1 MFVFDVYV
9 CAAHTRHQSYRKQ
22 FAGNVEHVHYFEHFD
37 DMFPLVITKQHVV
50 LFIDAD
56 DYAGDIAKLCRHI
69 KKLSFKNPSAV
80 VAVIAS
86 FSDKRLSALASVGAH
101 YVLKRPF
108 TKHEFLF
115 LLYSIRRFKKIFLK
129 EEHIL
134 RDMQELTHKLDS
146 WGYMDVLTQCYNYRY
161 FSRRL
166 TEASNRSAR
175 TGNAL
180 SCAVFDIKSFASVN
194 DVYGLEIGDVVI
206 AQFSR
211 VLKESARAHDVVCR
225 TGGHEFSVLLE
236 DTAIESAKQ
245 FAERIIERVESTH
258 FGTDK
263 EYLKI
268 TVGVGV
274 SAMPGKSVVT
284 SAELIKA
291 AKHALKVAQ
300 DREGS
305 CVATFDDAPREVDR
319 MGPAQLKNKIA
330 DLNQLLNQGMLDMV
344 YGFARLIEAKDQYT
358 GQHVECTRSLAE
370 RIAKELQLS
379 DDQIVNIKH
388 AAILHDLGKIGI
400 DDQILRKPGRLT
412 LEEFDEIKKHPVI
425 AAEVLKSVHA
435 LKEALPAIHY
445 HHERYD
451 GKGYPDGLKGEEI
464 PLLAR
469 IVAVADVYQALTSDR
484 PYRKGFD
491 KAAALKI
498 INDERGKQFDPAV
511 VDVFV
516 KVMEEEDVGE
526 A

>member
-1 MFVFDVYV
+1 MIFAFDVYL
-9 CAAHTRHQSYRKQ
+9 CASRARHASYRKQ
-22 FAGNVEHVHYFEHFD
+22 LTGNVDNVHYFEHFD
-37 DMFPLVITKQHVV
+37 DMFPAVITKQHVV

-56 DYAGDIAKLCRHI
+56 DYASDIAKLCRHI

-80 VAVIAS
+80 VAVVAS
-86 FSDKRLSALASVGAH
+86 FADKRLSALASVGAH

-108 TKHEFLF
+108 TKNEFLF
-115 LLYSIRRFKKIFLK
+115 LLYSIRRFKKVFLK

-166 TEASNRSAR
+166 TEAANRSSR
-175 TGNAL
+175 TGNPL

-206 AQFSR
+206 AQLSR

-236 DTAIESAKQ
+236 DTLLDSAKQ
-245 FAERIIERVESTH
+245 FSERIIELVDATH

-268 TVGVGV
+268 TVSVGV
-274 SAMPGKSVVT
+274 SAMPSAAVVT

-291 AKHALKVAQ
+291 AKHALKAEK
-300 DREGS
+300 DSDGS
-305 CVATFDDAPREVDR
+305 AVATFEDAPREIAQ
-319 MGPAQLKNKIA
+319 MGTEQLKGRIA
-330 DLNQLLNQGMLDMV
+330 DLHQLLNQGMLDMV

-358 GQHVECTRSLAE
+358 GQHVESTRSLAE
-370 RIAKELQLS
+370 RIAEELHLT
-379 DDQIVNIKH
+379 DDQIINIKH

-400 DDQILRKPGRLT
+400 DDQILRKPGKLT
-412 LEEFDEIKKHPVI
+412 EEEFNEIKKHPSI

-435 LKEALPAIHY
+435 LKDALPAILY
-445 HHERYD
+445 HHERFD
-451 GKGYPDGLKGEEI
+451 GKGYPDGLQGESI
-464 PLLAR
+464 PLPAR
-469 IVAVADVYQALTSDR
+469 IVSVADVYQALTSDR
-484 PYRKGFD
+484 PYRKGFE
-491 KAAALKI
+491 KSRALAI
-498 INDERGKQFDPAV
+498 IKEECGRQFDPAV
-511 VDVFV
+511 VSAFF
-516 KVMEEEDVGE
+516 KIMEQE
-526 A
+526 